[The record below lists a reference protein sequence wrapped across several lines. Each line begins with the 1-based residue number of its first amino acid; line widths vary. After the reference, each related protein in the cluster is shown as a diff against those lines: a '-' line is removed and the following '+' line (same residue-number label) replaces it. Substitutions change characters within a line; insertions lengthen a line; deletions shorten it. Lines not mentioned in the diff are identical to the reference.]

1 MELQNMLKR
10 SDLVFDKSQ
19 IEEIFRL
26 IDIDRSHHLTVDEF
40 QSLSKNENEKMK
52 FRKIMR
58 EVRDAT
64 LKDGSKERSFNF
76 IPLTFEGLLDYLFQ
90 KQSRQDCWG
99 AIGKVDRFKFDEHNN
114 VLPSSSY

>member
-10 SDLVFDKSQ
+10 SDLVFEKSQ

-26 IDIDRSHHLTVDEF
+26 I
-40 QSLSKNENEKMK
+40 
-52 FRKIMR
+52 
-58 EVRDAT
+58 AT
-64 LKDGSKERSFNF
+64 LKGSKERSFNF